1 MIKKLTEQPSRVY
14 RSMQIDVNFTLN
26 QTQAFVAKNQD
37 SENMSD
43 DFDRRHI
50 ILMNTNVRFAEI
62 TLQLP

>member
-1 MIKKLTEQPSRVY
+1 MEQPSRVH

-43 DFDRRHI
+43 DFDRRLI